1 MQDDKSN
8 LSPGGAEPSN
18 LPSADGLQPAVVQA
32 PGQPPD
38 SQPEEQE
45 KPSRFK
51 RFIAWLADHKKISIP
66 ALILLVIIILALVPW
81 SRYKVAG
88 LVISKDVKIKVMD
101 LTAGTPVSGAR
112 VSSGSINGLTDGNGV
127 AVLHLPVGPRS
138 FTVTKKYYA
147 DRQISSTVPIKGAGE
162 LDLQLIATGRQVSVA
177 VKDLLSGKTLSDV
190 NIDTAGVSAKT
201 DSSGKAL
208 LVVPDGLS
216 QEDAK
221 LSLNGYNDAEV
232 SLKISSKKILENDI
246 NLTPSGK
253 IYFLSKRT
261 GVLDVMKANL
271 DGTDPKV
278 VLAGTGQEQIDSTAF
293 SQSPDGKYAV
303 LEARRETGDKV
314 PQLYILS
321 TSDDSLLTFDSGN
334 FDFSIAGWSG
344 DNIIYTAI
352 NRSLP
357 DWQSGKQKVKSY
369 DAATGK
375 TTVLDSS
382 DGTDAETA
390 AGEVYDT
397 VYIAANKIVFGKYWA
412 SDNPLDGR
420 KNTIISVNPDGQ
432 SKQTVA
438 SYDAA
443 KTSEYVYQYAPNS
456 FYIEVDDSSGASDP
470 VYYDYTVGGTFRQA
484 DDLTSE
490 QIYDNPLFYF
500 SPQKDKTYWSES
512 RDGQETLITANSY
525 GSRQSQKS
533 LATGYWAAGWY
544 TQNYFLAT
552 NADQSK
558 LYVLSASGKPV
569 FVTSYQST
577 YIY

>member
-1 MQDDKSN
+1 MQEDKPN
-8 LSPGGAEPSN
+8 HSPVGTESSS
-18 LPSADGLQPAVVQA
+18 LPSADGFEAT
-32 PGQPPD
+32 GQPTD
-38 SQPEEQE
+38 NQPEEQE
-45 KPSRFK
+45 KPSHFK
-51 RFIAWLADHKKISIP
+51 RLVAWLADNKKISIP
-66 ALILLVIIILALVPW
+66 FLVLLVIIILALVPW

-88 LVISKDVKIKVMD
+88 LVMSKDIKVKVMD
-101 LTAGTPVSGAR
+101 LTAGTPVSGAE

-127 AVLHLPVGPRS
+127 AVLHLPVGPHS

-147 DRQISSTVPIKGAGE
+147 DRQISSTVPIKGASE
-162 LDLQLIATGRQVSVA
+162 LDLQLTATGRQVSVA
-177 VKDLLSGKTLSDV
+177 VKDLLSGKTLSGV
-190 NIDTAGVSAKT
+190 SIDAAGVSATT

-208 LVVPDGLS
+208 LVVPAGLTE
-216 QEDAK
+216 EDAK
-221 LSLNGYNDAEV
+221 LSLNGYNDAES

-271 DGTDPKV
+271 DGSDPKV
-278 VLAGTGQEQIDSTAF
+278 VLAGTGQEQVDSTAF

-303 LEARRETGDKV
+303 LEARRDVGDKV

-344 DNIIYTAI
+344 DDIIYTAI

-357 DWQSGKQKVKSY
+357 DWQAGKQKVKSY
-369 DAATGK
+369 NAATGK

-382 DGTDAETA
+382 AGTDAQTA
-390 AGEVYDT
+390 AGETYDT
-397 VYIAANKIVFGKYWA
+397 VYIAANKIIFDKYWA
-412 SDNPLDGR
+412 SDNSLDGR
-420 KNTIISVNPDGQ
+420 KNTVISVNPDGQ

-456 FYIEVDDSSGASDP
+456 FYIEVDDSSGVSDP
-470 VYYDYTVGGTFRQA
+470 VYYDYTVGGTFKQVNG
-484 DDLTSE
+484 LTGE
-490 QIYDNPLFYF
+490 QIYDNPQFYF
-500 SPQKDKTYWSES
+500 SPQKDMTYWSES
-512 RDGQETLITANSY
+512 RDGQETLVIANSY
-525 GSRQSQKS
+525 GSRESQKS
-533 LATGYWAAGWY
+533 LAAGYWAAGWY
-544 TQNYFLAT
+544 TQNYLLAT
-552 NADQSK
+552 NDDQSK
-558 LYVLSASGKPV
+558 LYVLSAGGKPV
-569 FVTSYQST
+569 FITNYQST